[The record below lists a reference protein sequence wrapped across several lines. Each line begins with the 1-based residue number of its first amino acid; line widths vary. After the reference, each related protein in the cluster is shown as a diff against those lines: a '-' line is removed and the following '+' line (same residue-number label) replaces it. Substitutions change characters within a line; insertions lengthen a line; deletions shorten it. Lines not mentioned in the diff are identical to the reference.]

1 MNPFVLGPI
10 FGGIFG
16 VLMGMLMNSRVVIGS
31 ANWIPTYTV
40 LGILSGLVGASKLYN
55 GKVDPEKGE
64 LLTETK
70 EYKKKFKKRK
80 GSKTKDQ
87 EK

>member
-10 FGGIFG
+10 FGAIFG
-16 VLMGMLMNSRVVIGS
+16 ALMGMLMNSRVVIGS
-31 ANWIPTYTV
+31 ANWIPTYTIMGV
-40 LGILSGLVGASKLYN
+40 LAGLVGASKLYN

-70 EYKKKFKKRK
+70 EYNKKFKKRK
-80 GSKTKDQ
+80 KQKTEDREQ
-87 EK
+87 